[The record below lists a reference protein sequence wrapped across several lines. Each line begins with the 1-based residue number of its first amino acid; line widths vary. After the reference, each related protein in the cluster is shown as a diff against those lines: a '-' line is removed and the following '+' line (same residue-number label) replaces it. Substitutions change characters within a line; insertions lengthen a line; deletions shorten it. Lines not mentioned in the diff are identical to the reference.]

1 VPSLYPA
8 TSVAFGCLHRASAA
22 LRAMPANRARQGDK
36 PLLARV
42 FKPRGDEPFPALV
55 ECHGGG
61 SSDRRARHFM
71 FIYAPSVQLSI
82 SRCIGREY
90 RKQKRPRVRHA
101 GAPPKTPYWTR
112 PSGRTRYWRGSSLL
126 SARSSTL
133 EPCEYEAAA
142 IERPHPVDTLLL
154 SLIGRLPKL
163 QAPPTMRG
171 FFFAG
176 RSARHRAALFCVS
189 KKR

>member
-1 VPSLYPA
+1 MVQALCPPNGAGPYSRSGSTKAKLAVPSLYPA

-71 FIYAPSVQLSI
+71 FIYAPSVQ
-82 SRCIGREY
+82 
-90 RKQKRPRVRHA
+90 
-101 GAPPKTPYWTR
+101 
-112 PSGRTRYWRGSSLL
+112 
-126 SARSSTL
+126 
-133 EPCEYEAAA
+133 
-142 IERPHPVDTLLL
+142 
-154 SLIGRLPKL
+154 
-163 QAPPTMRG
+163 
-171 FFFAG
+171 
-176 RSARHRAALFCVS
+176 
-189 KKR
+189 